1 MINPGTGLL
10 NTNIDYSKILN
21 PTIINKDITPSSA
34 ISQVLEYFRYSV
46 IGNICIV
53 DIGGIVFNSAG
64 TQYATEGG
72 LPIAKTRPVGILTT
86 NTASTGEPGITTT
99 IYGRIGEGSLRV
111 QVTSEYVG
119 NSLYGQVIYLI

>member
-1 MINPGTGLL
+1 M
-10 NTNIDYSKILN
+10 ILN
-21 PTIINKDITPSSA
+21 QEITPAPA
-34 ISQVLEYFRYSV
+34 ISNVTEYFRYSV
-46 IGNICIV
+46 VGNICIV

-99 IYGRIGEGSLRV
+99 IYGKIGGDSLQV
-111 QVTSEYVG
+111 QVTSEYVAT
-119 NSLYGQVIYLI
+119 SLYGQIIYII